1 MGKGIIQGRKIRIL
15 KKILVALLILLG
27 IGLIIGIL
35 YVRQLSRKG
44 LPDYNAEVKL
54 EGMLGQVT
62 VYRDAYAVPHIYA
75 DNEKDIYRAT
85 GYVMAQDRLWQMDLF
100 RRATTGRLSEIFG
113 PDLVEADLLMRALR
127 IPEKSQMVLSH
138 QNQDILGILKAFADG
153 VNQFIKIHQDNLPLE
168 FSLLGYKPEDWA
180 PEHTINLIGYMA
192 WDLTFPWRSEI
203 LLFKIAQKIG
213 SDNPKLIELV
223 PDLSLQTT
231 LGYPKFRLEKDK
243 LELSSNLLES
253 SRKLEQLG
261 LVVFS
266 GSNNWAVS
274 GKKSITGKPL
284 FANDMHLG
292 LFIPGIWYQMHQI
305 IEGKLNVTGVC
316 LAGAPSVVA
325 GHNQRIAWG
334 MTNAM
339 VDDMDFYLET
349 IHPENP
355 NMYMFNGEWREM
367 DVRTEKILI
376 KGGDIAEKTLRFT
389 HRGPIISGFKGISDH
404 ALSMR
409 WIGNEFS
416 DEVYSVYWLNRAG
429 NWEEFKQAAKYFFS
443 VSQNINYADVDG
455 NIGLYYCAG
464 VPIRKGKGFFVF
476 PGETD
481 EYDWTG
487 FIPFEELPHVYNPE
501 SGYVSSANNRA
512 TDETYPYYISQW
524 FLPPHRIERIHEMLE
539 AKEKLSIDDFKSMHS
554 DLHSTLVDDILG
566 DIVGELKDMEDL
578 STPEKESLG
587 LLMSWQGELTEAS
600 SATSIFEK
608 MQYHLIKNLI
618 QDELGDELLGEILG
632 NRTLYL
638 NLLVKIFRTKES
650 LWCDDVNR
658 ADSEEDFS
666 QVVQKS
672 FRDTVQDLVTNR
684 GEDPEDWEWGK
695 IHKLHLDH
703 PIGSV
708 KILDRVFRLN
718 RGPFPVGGSNH
729 TVCPFSYSFKT
740 FVSKSGASHRHIYS
754 LANWDESLTVIPT
767 GVSGVPASPH
777 YCDQT
782 SLYLKNQ
789 YHHDYINRNLIERS
803 AFYVTKIK

>member
-1 MGKGIIQGRKIRIL
+1 MKIL
-15 KKILVALLILLG
+15 KKIFVAFLILLAV
-27 IGLIIGIL
+27 GLIIGIL

-75 DNEKDIYRAT
+75 ENEEDLYRAT

-113 PDLVEADLLMRALR
+113 TDLVETDLLMRALR
-127 IPEKSQMVLSH
+127 IPEKSRMVLGRQSKE
-138 QNQDILGILKAFADG
+138 ILECLEAFSDG
-153 VNQFIKIHQDNLPLE
+153 VNQFIEKNRNELPLE

-180 PEHTINLIGYMA
+180 PEHSLNLIGYMA
-192 WDLTFPWRSEI
+192 WDLAFPWKSET
-203 LLFKIAQKIG
+203 LVFKIEQKIG
-213 SDNPKLIELV
+213 PDNPKLIELI
-223 PDLSLQTT
+223 PDLSLQKF
-231 LGYPKFRLEKDK
+231 LGYPEFRLEKI
-243 LELSSNLLES
+243 ELDLNTMLLES
-253 SRKLEQLG
+253 SHKLEELG

-274 GKKSITGKPL
+274 GKKSTTGKPL
-284 FANDMHLG
+284 FANDIHLD
-292 LFIPGIWYQMHQI
+292 LFVPGIWYQMHQV
-305 IEGKLNVTGVC
+305 IEGELNVTGVC

-325 GHNQRIAWG
+325 GHNQSIAWG

-355 NMYMFNGEWREM
+355 DLYMFNGEWREM

-389 HRGPIISGFKGISDH
+389 HRGPIISGFKNLGEH

-416 DEVYSVYWLNRAG
+416 NEVYSVYWLNRAR
-429 NWEEFKQAAKYFFS
+429 NWEEFKHAAKNFFS
-443 VSQNINYADVDG
+443 ISQNINYADVDG
-455 NIGLYYCAG
+455 NIGLYCCGG
-464 VPIRKGKGFFVF
+464 VPIRKGEGHFVF

-481 EYDWTG
+481 EYDWKG
-487 FIPFEELPHVYNPE
+487 FVRFEELPHVYNPE

-512 TDETYPYYISQW
+512 TDEIYPYYISTW
-524 FLPPHRIERIHEMLE
+524 FLPPHRIERIREMLE
-539 AKEKLSIDDFKSMHS
+539 AKEKLSIDDFKSMHA
-554 DLHSTLVDDILG
+554 DLHSALVDDILG
-566 DIVGELKDMEDL
+566 DILGELKHLEDL
-578 STPEKESLG
+578 SPPEREAMG
-587 LLMSWQGELTEAS
+587 LLMSWPGELTED
-600 SATSIFEK
+600 SAAAAVFEK
-608 MQYHLIKNLI
+608 MIFHLTKNLT
-618 QDELGDELLGEILG
+618 QDELGDELLDDLLG
-632 NRTLYL
+632 SQVLYL
-638 NLLVKIFRTKES
+638 NLLVKLFGAKHS
-650 LWCDDVNR
+650 LWCDDVNTTEI
-658 ADSEEDFS
+658 EEDFS
-666 QVVQKS
+666 QVVLRS
-672 FRDTVQDLVTNR
+672 FRDTVQDLVMDR
-684 GEDPEDWEWGK
+684 GENPEDWEWGK
-695 IHKLHLDH
+695 IHKLHLAH

-718 RGPFPVGGSNH
+718 RGPFPVGGSFH
-729 TVCPFSYSFKT
+729 TVCPFFYSFKD

-754 LANWDESLTVIPT
+754 LANWDESWTVIPT
-767 GVSGVPASPH
+767 GVSGVPSSPH

-789 YHHDYINRNLIERS
+789 YHHDYITRDPIERS
-803 AFYVTKIK
+803 AFYVTKIH

>member
-1 MGKGIIQGRKIRIL
+1 MRTL

-75 DNEKDIYRAT
+75 DNEKDLYRAT

-127 IPEKSQMVLSH
+127 IPEKSRMVLSR
-138 QNQDILGILKAFADG
+138 QEPEVLETLEAFADG
-153 VNQFIKIHQDNLPLE
+153 VNQFIEIHQDDLPLE

-180 PEHTINLIGYMA
+180 PEHTVNLISYMA
-192 WDLTFPWRSEI
+192 WDLTFPWRSET

-213 SDNPKLIELV
+213 PDNPKLIELI

-284 FANDMHLG
+284 FANDMHLD

-305 IEGKLNVTGVC
+305 VEGKLNVTGVC

-367 DVRTEKILI
+367 DVRTERILI
-376 KGGDIAEKTLRFT
+376 KGGEIAEKTLRFT

-578 STPEKESLG
+578 STAEKKALE
-587 LLMSWQGELTEAS
+587 LLMSWPGELTEAS
-600 SATSIFEK
+600 AATSIFEK
-608 MQYHLIKNLI
+608 MQYHLTKNLI

-650 LWCDDVNR
+650 LWCDDVSR

-754 LANWDESLTVIPT
+754 LANWDESWTVIPT

>member
-1 MGKGIIQGRKIRIL
+1 MRTL

-75 DNEKDIYRAT
+75 DNEKDLYRAT

-127 IPEKSQMVLSH
+127 IPEKSRMVLSR
-138 QNQDILGILKAFADG
+138 QEPEVLETLEAFADG
-153 VNQFIKIHQDNLPLE
+153 VNQFIEIHQDDLPLE

-180 PEHTINLIGYMA
+180 PEHTVNLISYMA
-192 WDLTFPWRSEI
+192 WDLTFPWRSET

-213 SDNPKLIELV
+213 PDNPKLIELI

-284 FANDMHLG
+284 FANDMHLD

-305 IEGKLNVTGVC
+305 VEGKLNVTGVC

-367 DVRTEKILI
+367 DVRTERILI
-376 KGGDIAEKTLRFT
+376 KGSEIAEKTLRFT

-578 STPEKESLG
+578 STAEKKALE
-587 LLMSWQGELTEAS
+587 LLMSWPGELTEAS
-600 SATSIFEK
+600 AATSIFEK
-608 MQYHLIKNLI
+608 MQYHLTKNLI

-650 LWCDDVNR
+650 LWCDDVSR

-754 LANWDESLTVIPT
+754 LANWDESWTVIPT

>member
-1 MGKGIIQGRKIRIL
+1 MRIL
-15 KKILVALLILLG
+15 KKILVTLLILLG

-355 NMYMFNGEWREM
+355 NMYMFNGEWRKME
-367 DVRTEKILI
+367 VRTEKILI

-464 VPIRKGKGFFVF
+464 VPIRKGKSFFVF

-578 STPEKESLG
+578 STPEKEALG

-650 LWCDDVNR
+650 LWCDDVSR

-740 FVSKSGASHRHIYS
+740 FISKSGASHRHIYS
-754 LANWDESLTVIPT
+754 LANWDESWTVIPT

>member
-1 MGKGIIQGRKIRIL
+1 VKIL
-15 KKILVALLILLG
+15 KKVLIAILIILG
-27 IGLIIGIL
+27 IGLIIGLL

-44 LPDYNAEVKL
+44 LLDYNAEVKL

-62 VYRDAYAVPHIYA
+62 VYRDAYAVPHIFA
-75 DNEKDIYRAT
+75 DNEEDLYRAT

-113 PDLVEADLLMRALR
+113 PDLVETDLLMRALR

-138 QNQDILGILKAFADG
+138 QNQDILEILEAFADG
-153 VNQFIKIHQDNLPLE
+153 VNQFIKLHQDNLPLE
-168 FSLLGYKPEDWA
+168 FSLLGYKPEDWE
-180 PEHTINLIGYMA
+180 PEHTVNLISYMA

-213 SDNPKLIELV
+213 ADNPKLIELV

-243 LELSSNLLES
+243 FELSSNLLES

-261 LVVFS
+261 LGIFS
-266 GSNNWAVS
+266 GSNSWAVS
-274 GKKSITGKPL
+274 GKKSVTGKPL

-292 LFIPGIWYQMHQI
+292 LFVPGIWYQMHQV
-305 IEGKLNVTGVC
+305 IEGELDVTGVC

-325 GHNQRIAWG
+325 GHNLRIAWG

-355 NMYMFNGEWREM
+355 NLYMFNGEWREM
-367 DVRTEKILI
+367 DVRTERILI
-376 KGGDIAEKTLRFT
+376 KGGEIVEKTLRFT
-389 HRGPIISGFKGISDH
+389 HRGPIISAFKGISDH

-409 WIGNEFS
+409 WIGNELS

-481 EYDWTG
+481 EHDWKG
-487 FIPFEELPHVYNPE
+487 FVPFEELPHVYNPE

-512 TDETYPYYISQW
+512 VDETYPYYISLW
-524 FLPPHRIERIHEMLE
+524 YMPPHRIERIREMLE
-539 AKEKLSIDDFKSMHS
+539 SKEKLSIDDFKSMHA
-554 DLHSTLVDDILG
+554 DQHSTLVDDILG
-566 DIVGELKDMEDL
+566 DILKELKDMESMSL
-578 STPEKESLG
+578 SEKEALG
-587 LLMSWQGELTEAS
+587 MLMSWQGELTKD
-600 SATSIFEK
+600 SAATTIFEK
-608 MQYHLIKNLI
+608 MIYHLTKNLI
-618 QDELGDELLGEILG
+618 QDELGDALLGEFLG
-632 NRTLYL
+632 SQALYL
-638 NLLVKIFRTKES
+638 NLVVKMFRDKYS
-650 LWCDDVNR
+650 IWCDDVETPEI
-658 ADSEEDFS
+658 DEDFS
-666 QVVQKS
+666 QIVQKS
-672 FRDTVQDLVTNR
+672 FKDTVLDLVTNR

-718 RGPFPVGGSNH
+718 RGPFSVGGSGH
-729 TVCPFSYSFKT
+729 TVCPFFYNFRN
-740 FVSKSGASHRHIYS
+740 FVSTSGASHRHIYS
-754 LANWDESLTVIPT
+754 LADWDESWTVIPT

-782 SLYLKNQ
+782 LLYLENR
-789 YHHDYINRNLIERS
+789 YHKDLISRDQIERS
-803 AFYVTKIK
+803 AFYVTKIN

>member
-1 MGKGIIQGRKIRIL
+1 MRTL

-75 DNEKDIYRAT
+75 DNEKDLYRAT

-127 IPEKSQMVLSH
+127 IPEKSRMVLSR
-138 QNQDILGILKAFADG
+138 QEPEVLETLEAFADG
-153 VNQFIKIHQDNLPLE
+153 VNQFIEIHQDDLPLE

-180 PEHTINLIGYMA
+180 PEHTVNLISYMA
-192 WDLTFPWRSEI
+192 WDLTFPWRSET

-213 SDNPKLIELV
+213 ADNPKLIELI

-284 FANDMHLG
+284 FANDMHLD

-305 IEGKLNVTGVC
+305 VEGKLNVTGVC

-367 DVRTEKILI
+367 DVRTERILI
-376 KGGDIAEKTLRFT
+376 KGGEIAEKTLRFT

-578 STPEKESLG
+578 STAEKKALE
-587 LLMSWQGELTEAS
+587 LLMSWPGELTEAS
-600 SATSIFEK
+600 AATSIFEK
-608 MQYHLIKNLI
+608 MQYHLTKNLI

-650 LWCDDVNR
+650 LWCDDVSR

-754 LANWDESLTVIPT
+754 LANWDESWTVIPT

>member
-1 MGKGIIQGRKIRIL
+1 MRTL

-75 DNEKDIYRAT
+75 DNEKDLYRAT

-127 IPEKSQMVLSH
+127 IPEKSRMVLSR
-138 QNQDILGILKAFADG
+138 QEPEVLETLEAFADG
-153 VNQFIKIHQDNLPLE
+153 VNQFIEIHQDDLPLE

-180 PEHTINLIGYMA
+180 PEHTVNLISYMA
-192 WDLTFPWRSEI
+192 WDLTFPWRSET

-213 SDNPKLIELV
+213 ADNPKLIELI

-284 FANDMHLG
+284 FANDMHLD

-305 IEGKLNVTGVC
+305 VEGKLNVTGVC

-367 DVRTEKILI
+367 DVRTERILI
-376 KGGDIAEKTLRFT
+376 KGSEIAEKTLRFT

-578 STPEKESLG
+578 STAEKKALE
-587 LLMSWQGELTEAS
+587 LLMSWPGELTEAS
-600 SATSIFEK
+600 AATSIFEK
-608 MQYHLIKNLI
+608 MQYHLTKNLI

-650 LWCDDVNR
+650 LWCDDVSR

-754 LANWDESLTVIPT
+754 LANWDESWTVIPT

>member
-1 MGKGIIQGRKIRIL
+1 M
-15 KKILVALLILLG
+15 LVALLILLG

-75 DNEKDIYRAT
+75 ENEEDLYRAT

-113 PDLVEADLLMRALR
+113 PDLVETDLLMRALR
-127 IPEKSQMVLSH
+127 IPEKSQKVLNRQS
-138 QNQDILGILKAFADG
+138 QEVLEALEAFSDG
-153 VNQFIKIHQDNLPLE
+153 VNQFIEKHRNELPLE

-192 WDLTFPWRSEI
+192 WDLTFPWESEA
-203 LLFKIAQKIG
+203 LVFKIIQKIG
-213 SDNPKLIELV
+213 RNNPKLIELV
-223 PDLSLQTT
+223 PDLSLQKT
-231 LGYPKFRLEKDK
+231 LGYPKFRLGKTE
-243 LELSSNLLES
+243 LELSINLLES
-253 SRKLEQLG
+253 SHKLKELG

-274 GKKSITGKPL
+274 GKKSTTGKPL
-284 FANDMHLG
+284 FANDMHLD
-292 LFIPGIWYQMHQI
+292 LFVPGIWYQMHQV

-349 IHPENP
+349 IHPDNP
-355 NMYMFNGEWREM
+355 NMYRFNGEWCEM
-367 DVRTEKILI
+367 EVRTEKILI
-376 KGGDIAEKTLRFT
+376 KGGNIAEKTLRFT
-389 HRGPIISGFKGISDH
+389 HRGPIISGFKNLGEH
-404 ALSMR
+404 TLSMR
-409 WIGNEFS
+409 WIGNDFS
-416 DEVYSVYWLNRAG
+416 NEVYSVYWLNRAR
-429 NWEEFKQAAKYFFS
+429 NWEEFKHAAKYFFA

-464 VPIRKGKGFFVF
+464 VPIRKGKGHFVF

-487 FIPFEELPHVYNPE
+487 FVPFEELPHVYNPE
-501 SGYVSSANNRA
+501 SGHVSSANNRA
-512 TDETYPYYISQW
+512 TDETYPYYISTW
-524 FLPPHRIERIHEMLE
+524 FLPPHRIERIREMLE
-539 AKEKLSIDDFKSMHS
+539 GKDKLYIDDFKSMQA

-566 DIVGELKDMEDL
+566 DILGELKHLENL
-578 STPEKESLG
+578 SQPEREALG
-587 LLMSWQGELTEAS
+587 LLMSWPGDLTGD
-600 SATSIFEK
+600 SAAAAVFEK
-608 MQYHLIKNLI
+608 MLYHLTKNLI
-618 QDELGDELLGEILG
+618 QDELGDKLLNEFIGIQ
-632 NRTLYL
+632 TLYL
-638 NLLVKIFRTKES
+638 NLLVKMFNDKHS
-650 LWCDDVNR
+650 LWCDDVNT
-658 ADSEEDFS
+658 ADIEEDLS
-666 QVVQKS
+666 HVVQKS

-684 GEDPEDWEWGK
+684 GEDLEDWEWGK

-718 RGPFPVGGSNH
+718 RGPFPVGGSSH
-729 TVCPFSYSFKT
+729 TVCPFFYSFKD
-740 FVSKSGASHRHIYS
+740 FVSKSGASHRHIFS
-754 LANWDESLTVIPT
+754 LANWDESWTVIPT

-789 YHHDYINRNLIERS
+789 YHHDYISRNLIERS
-803 AFYVTKIK
+803 AFYVTRIH